1 MKVKVTQNNSSLCQ
15 RQMCTWLGGKWQSSA
30 KQEKNISRCFPKNI
44 FQLFFLSLFGLFPVS
59 VLYWW
64 WFPGAALVNLTQENG
79 AVHFNQ
85 SLIHQDCS
93 RNTWQQELFFFILIW
108 TQAGLSPMWVSWWRL
123 SLFQHLAHR
132 LINQDLHTILLLK
145 WLPQPNFH
153 IFPRHQYGCGSS
165 MMQHHHN
172 NLDFQ
177 MIPLFLLSKISPTFA
192 FSSFH
197 NLFIVSNLF
206 TIARLSSPSIVASTQ
221 LVCNWIFICWVG
233 GGNPCQHTME
243 KDIGGQSAKLTP
255 DCSVHLRLPFVHHAR
270 GLPCFTPLP
279 PPGGQIHVIW
289 IKPCLFVIL
298 VISDW
303 QT

>member
-108 TQAGLSPMWVSWWRL
+108 TQAGLSPKWVSWWRL
-123 SLFQHLAHR
+123 SLSFPAPGPPSHQSRFTHNPSFKMTPSTEFPYFPKAS
-132 LINQDLHTILLLK
+132 I
-145 WLPQPNFH
+145 WLWIIPL
-153 IFPRHQYGCGSS
+153 S
-165 MMQHHHN
+165 MMHLHN

-197 NLFIVSNLF
+197 NLFIVSNNLEIQTF
-206 TIARLSSPSIVASTQ
+206 SPLLVSAHPRL
-221 LVCNWIFICWVG
+221 
-233 GGNPCQHTME
+233 
-243 KDIGGQSAKLTP
+243 
-255 DCSVHLRLPFVHHAR
+255 
-270 GLPCFTPLP
+270 
-279 PPGGQIHVIW
+279 
-289 IKPCLFVIL
+289 
-298 VISDW
+298 
-303 QT
+303 

>member
-1 MKVKVTQNNSSLCQ
+1 MFLISVFVTIFHDGGCANVTASVSFSWQSERENDTKIFLRKMKVKVTQNNSSLCQ

-44 FQLFFLSLFGLFPVS
+44 FQLFFLLLFGLFPVS

-93 RNTWQQELFFFILIW
+93 RNTWQQELFFFIPIW
-108 TQAGLSPMWVSWWRL
+108 TPFDSWFWSLWVIDPLGQAGLSPMWVSWWRL

-165 MMQHHHN
+165 MMHHHN

-197 NLFIVSNLF
+197 NLFIVSN
-206 TIARLSSPSIVASTQ
+206 
-221 LVCNWIFICWVG
+221 N
-233 GGNPCQHTME
+233 
-243 KDIGGQSAKLTP
+243 
-255 DCSVHLRLPFVHHAR
+255 
-270 GLPCFTPLP
+270 
-279 PPGGQIHVIW
+279 
-289 IKPCLFVIL
+289 
-298 VISDW
+298 
-303 QT
+303 